1 MAGLTTIHTIGLA
14 GLRTAQ
20 TGLNTTAG
28 NISGA
33 SVEGFHRREV
43 HPLIGSPTS
52 DPLIQG
58 GSVVIDNVVRSWSGL
73 VSTQLLDNR
82 SKLNQ
87 SATLFDSAT
96 VVDKMLVSESEGLT
110 AVMNG
115 FFSSAADLAADPASD
130 AKRTSLAAASRALAD
145 RINTLAITIDETR
158 VRAFSDMDRIATE
171 ANQKSEALARVNTLV
186 QASSAFGKPLPSADL
201 LDERDRIASELANLI
216 GAKVEYSQKGE
227 ANVRFANGMSLVDGV
242 QSFRL
247 ELAREGDA
255 NLPTGVLKVTTQP
268 TKDQPSPMAIGSVK
282 GGIDVLGEFGGL
294 SRYADASRDWLARLG
309 KVSTE
314 MMMATS
320 NSDPSALWRDKS
332 GVPLVRELADGSE
345 VPVAGAFFVDSEESV
360 SEDRIPLLFRSSFA
374 SGASIPWST
383 AEARESGSYPV
394 DQRIVQRFVAARD
407 GTTNAWS
414 NWVTTVSGEIG
425 TWKAERASFEGVDN
439 ALTEK
444 QQQISGVDMDEEAT
458 NLLKF
463 QQIYQANGSVMQAA
477 MRMFDVLMSLSN
489 R

>member
-1 MAGLTTIHTIGLA
+1 
-14 GLRTAQ
+14 
-20 TGLNTTAG
+20 
-28 NISGA
+28 
-33 SVEGFHRREV
+33 
-43 HPLIGSPTS
+43 
-52 DPLIQG
+52 
-58 GSVVIDNVVRSWSGL
+58 
-73 VSTQLLDNR
+73 
-82 SKLNQ
+82 
-87 SATLFDSAT
+87 
-96 VVDKMLVSESEGLT
+96 
-110 AVMNG
+110 
-115 FFSSAADLAADPASD
+115 
-130 AKRTSLAAASRALAD
+130 
-145 RINTLAITIDETR
+145 
-158 VRAFSDMDRIATE
+158 
-171 ANQKSEALARVNTLV
+171 V

-255 NLPTGVLKVTTQP
+255 NLPTGILKVTTQP

-282 GGIDVLGEFGGL
+282 GGVDVLGEFGGL

-314 MMMATS
+314 MMMVTS
-320 NSDPSALWRDKS
+320 NSDTSSLWRDKS

-345 VPVAGAFFVDSEESV
+345 VPVAGAFFIDS
-360 SEDRIPLLFRSSFA
+360 
-374 SGASIPWST
+374 
-383 AEARESGSYPV
+383 EARESGSYPV